1 MFAENTD
8 NSFKPVGAVYPGAP
22 VAEEIPSATPESYY
36 NEEESPS
43 DAAIMAGCG
52 LLGCLVAGPWLAIA
66 TALGGKYVADRN
78 QGPIGDSTR
87 AVGRIAAAAGRKAN
101 EERLF
106 LKLKDSVQSFFGGQD
121 RSSNNINAQGTAS
134 K

>member
-1 MFAENTD
+1 MFAKNID
-8 NSFKPVGAVYPGAP
+8 NSFEPVGAVYPGAP
-22 VAEEIPSATPESYY
+22 VAEGIPSATPESYY

-52 LLGCLVAGPWLAIA
+52 LLGCLIAGPWLAIA
-66 TALGGKYVADRN
+66 TAFGGKYVADRN

-87 AVGRIAAAAGRKAN
+87 AVGRIAAAAGKKAK

-106 LKLKDSVQSFFGGQD
+106 IKLKDSVQSFFGMQD
-121 RSSNNINAQGTAS
+121 RSSNNINTQGTAS